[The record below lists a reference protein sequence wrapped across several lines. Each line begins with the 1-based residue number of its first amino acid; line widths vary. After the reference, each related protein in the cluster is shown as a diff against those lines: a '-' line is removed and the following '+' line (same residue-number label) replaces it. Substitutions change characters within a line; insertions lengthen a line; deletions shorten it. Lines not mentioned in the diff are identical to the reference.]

1 MRVKPDYIRPLN
13 VRHGLVDMPM
23 GAGGRATAQLIEE
36 LFAAA
41 FKNPYLEEGHD
52 GAVMPPLTGR
62 LVTACDAHV
71 VNPLFFPGGDIGR
84 LAVAGTVND
93 VAVCGARPHY
103 LTASFILE
111 EGLPLIRLKKIV
123 DSMAATAQEAGVLVV
138 TGDTKVVERGK
149 GDGVYIATTGI
160 GEAFAGVS
168 ISGRNARPG
177 DAVFITG
184 TLGDHGLTILSHR
197 EGLSFGADLK
207 SDCAPLAGLIS
218 LLVEQLGNRIHVL
231 RDPTRGGLATTLN
244 EIAAQSAVGIEI
256 QEAAIPVTDTVQSG
270 CDFLGLDPL
279 YVANEGKLVVITDGG
294 VKDETLRIL
303 KTSPYGKNAALIGEV
318 TEGPEGV
325 VRMETTL
332 GGHRLVDWLNADPLP
347 RIC

>member
-1 MRVKPDYIRPLN
+1 
-13 VRHGLVDMPM
+13 
-23 GAGGRATAQLIEE
+23 
-36 LFAAA
+36 
-41 FKNPYLEEGHD
+41 
-52 GAVMPPLTGR
+52 
-62 LVTACDAHV
+62 
-71 VNPLFFPGGDIGR
+71 
-84 LAVAGTVND
+84 
-93 VAVCGARPHY
+93 
-103 LTASFILE
+103 
-111 EGLPLIRLKKIV
+111 
-123 DSMAATAQEAGVLVV
+123 MAATAQEAGVLVV